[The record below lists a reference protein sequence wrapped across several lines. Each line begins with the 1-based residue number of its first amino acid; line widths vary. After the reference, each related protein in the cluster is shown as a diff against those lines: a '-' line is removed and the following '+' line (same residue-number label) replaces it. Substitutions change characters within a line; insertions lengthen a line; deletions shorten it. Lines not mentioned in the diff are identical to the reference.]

1 VELDPGGGELP
12 PVLLP
17 PLQVVFMP
25 LAFFFPLISIC
36 ARVCLHGSS
45 ISSSFF
51 FLLSVKNWIGNPFVV
66 GAEFGL
72 EPAVYLRFRPF
83 LPAAALPV
91 RR

>member
-1 VELDPGGGELP
+1 
-12 PVLLP
+12 
-17 PLQVVFMP
+17 
-25 LAFFFPLISIC
+25 
-36 ARVCLHGSS
+36 LHGSS